1 MSAFTPT
8 IINHTTPAVSVV
20 GGNVTYGELRQSLGD
35 YVYLVESVYL
45 YSTNI
50 QQIGGV
56 VKFQIYNVDGNKGVE
71 SLTPTIDPY
80 QDQNSL
86 FYSLKQRDVILN
98 GQSNLSFNLL
108 PNVYLKLEFF
118 TNRVAK
124 RDALDIL
131 YPNNFTTL
139 ESAMGKYTFFEDW
152 QPKL

>member
-1 MSAFTPT
+1 MSAFSPT
-8 IINHTTPAVSVV
+8 IINNTTPAVSVV

-86 FYSLKQRDVILN
+86 FYNVRERDVILN
-98 GQSNLSFNLL
+98 GQSNFNFNLL

-124 RDALDIL
+124 KDALDIM
-131 YPNNFTTL
+131 YPNNFKTL

-152 QPKL
+152 TPKL